1 MYDNLNIVFVLK
13 VRRRK
18 LTVYLCAAF
27 LEKKNLQLLLNGVDI
42 ELLRF
47 VKCEIVYS
55 GVVMRIKGVE
65 KSIRCSYLCHTP
77 KKGQMNII
85 FTVIKTRA
93 NVSILTP

>member
-1 MYDNLNIVFVLK
+1 MYDNLNIRFVLK

-27 LEKKNLQLLLNGVDI
+27 LEQQNLQLLFNGVDI
-42 ELLRF
+42 ELLLF

-55 GVVMRIKGVE
+55 GVVKRIKVVE

-77 KKGQMNII
+77 KNGQMNIV